1 MSGAAAVRQLPGPM
15 QQEQASLRLLP
26 VPPVIRKV
34 KKLSVSVRQIPEK
47 RQQLQAKRLLPDR
60 IHKDIQQ
67 KPAPPAGRRYIRN
80 IPQWNIPP
88 GVPASSPARQE
99 SRPPVRFASLARPFH
114 WWRAYPRQNGR
125 APVRHSRKTA
135 GLPFPADHRRRL
147 VLHSARQERLRRLRF
162 QQNGSSPDRPG
173 RNAADPPHPP
183 QLRRLPLILVSAPA
197 RQEPRRIA
205 PVRREIIRRPETERS
220 GQRAKSLNRA

>member
-1 MSGAAAVRQLPGPM
+1 MSGAAAVRQLPSPA
-15 QQEQASLRLLP
+15 QQEQARLRLLP

-34 KKLSVSVRQIPEK
+34 KKLSGSVRQIPEK

-67 KPAPPAGRRYIRN
+67 KPAPPAGRRSIRN
-80 IPQWNIPP
+80 VPRWNTPQSA
-88 GVPASSPARQE
+88 PANSPARQE
-99 SRPPVRFASLARPFH
+99 NRPPDQYASPARPFH
-114 WWRAYPRQNGR
+114 RRRAYPRQNGR

-135 GLPFPADHRRRL
+135 GLPFPADHRKRL

-162 QQNGSSPDRPG
+162 QQNGSSPARPG
-173 RNAADPPHPP
+173 RNAADLPHLSR
-183 QLRRLPLILVSAPA
+183 LRRLPPILESAPV

-205 PVRREIIRRPETERS
+205 PVRREIIRRPEAERS
-220 GQRAKSLNRA
+220 GQRVKSPSRA

>member
-1 MSGAAAVRQLPGPM
+1 MSGAAAVRQLPSPA
-15 QQEQASLRLLP
+15 QQEQARLRLLP

-34 KKLSVSVRQIPEK
+34 KKLSGSVRQIPEK

-99 SRPPVRFASLARPFH
+99 SRPPVRFASPARLFH
-114 WWRAYPRQNGR
+114 QRREYPRHSGR
-125 APVRHSRKTA
+125 VPVRHSRKPA

-147 VLHSARQERLRRLRF
+147 VPHPARQERLRHLLF
-162 QQNGSSPDRPG
+162 QQSVSSPARPG
-173 RNAADPPHPP
+173 RNAADLPHPP
-183 QLRRLPLILVSAPA
+183 RLRGLPPILASAPA

-205 PVRREIIRRPETERS
+205 PVRRRIIRRPEGKRN
-220 GQRAKSLNRA
+220 GQRTKGPNRA